1 MMIRHR
7 LLNRRTLAG
16 VVLAMV
22 TIILAAACG
31 TATGEAEPTQPQ
43 NRTETI
49 QVYYGNADGTELVQ
63 AEKTIIFQDES
74 DKYKAALE
82 QMRETKQNEHYSLF
96 PNMEILSVSLEDG
109 LLTLDISIPEG
120 DRWGAGSEQLAIDAL
135 VKTMYQ
141 FEEIA
146 EIQILLNGEKVDSL
160 MGHVELPNPIKRP

>member
-1 MMIRHR
+1 MIRHR

-82 QMRETKQNEHYSLF
+82 QMRETKQNELQKNCRTSHPCRAIARLRAMSAEALK
-96 PNMEILSVSLEDG
+96 PN
-109 LLTLDISIPEG
+109 
-120 DRWGAGSEQLAIDAL
+120 
-135 VKTMYQ
+135 
-141 FEEIA
+141 
-146 EIQILLNGEKVDSL
+146 
-160 MGHVELPNPIKRP
+160 